1 MLCSDDRSGR
11 QCGLIKIA
19 QSDPASAFASV
30 RQNVYICGT
39 VVADEVRLS
48 GQLLQSGD
56 FTHLL
61 NHSALQ
67 AFNKLNQAV
76 DIFSAVGLTF
86 ELIQAI
92 ADTERSLGLGEFK
105 CGW

>member
-1 MLCSDDRSGR
+1 M
-11 QCGLIKIA
+11 
-19 QSDPASAFASV
+19 
-30 RQNVYICGT
+30 
-39 VVADEVRLS
+39 VADEVRLS

-92 ADTERSLGLGEFK
+92 ADTERSLRLGEFMWRVMGAASPSNPVK
-105 CGW
+105 HFAGSANISQGRTNSIGKIL